1 MKKTIR
7 VWDMVFMNVTAVI
20 GLRWIPLA
28 AGYGA
33 SSILLWVM
41 AAVMFFIPISLITAE
56 LATAFP
62 KEGGPYVWVKEAYG
76 EKPAFI
82 TSWFYWTTN
91 LFYYPSLLTFTAV
104 VFSYLFNPNLAN
116 NKLYV
121 CSVILVVF
129 WAVTI
134 FNFKGMETGKWLI
147 NLSGTLGTILPGVIL
162 ILLGFASVIIWKKP
176 IPTNYGFSQWIPH
189 FGSTSNIAFLS
200 TLMFAMAGIEVTS
213 IMAGETENPQK
224 TFPKAIVISAFFI
237 SGIYII
243 GTVAMTFIMSP
254 DKIGAVSGIM
264 DAVKL
269 VSGQLNV
276 PWLLAVVAVTLTI
289 GNFGGIS
296 IWVLGPIK
304 ILFESTKNGILP
316 EHFTRLNKNDMPQNA
331 MVIQA
336 VFITIIV
343 LITSLLPSV
352 NSFYSILVLMTT
364 INYFIP
370 YLMLFPAFIKLRK
383 TRGDVVRPFKVPGGM
398 GFAYLITI
406 LGLISVILAIGLP
419 FIPSSDLTN
428 LKDILIYESEILGGP
443 VIFMIIALGFF
454 NSYAKKLKRS

>member
-28 AGYGA
+28 ASYGA
-33 SSILLWVM
+33 SSIFLWVL

-62 KEGGPYVWVKEAYG
+62 KEGGPYVWVKVAYG

-116 NKLYV
+116 NKFYV
-121 CSVILVVF
+121 CGVILVVF
-129 WAVTI
+129 WGVTI
-134 FNFKGMETGKWLI
+134 FNFKGMQTGKWLI
-147 NLSGTLGTILPGVIL
+147 NLSGTLGTIFPGVIL
-162 ILLGFASVIIWKKP
+162 ILLGFASVLIWKKP

-189 FGSTSNIAFLS
+189 FGSSNIAFLS

-224 TFPKAIVISAFFI
+224 TFPKAIVISALFI

-276 PWLLAVVAVTLTI
+276 PWLVAVVAITLTI

-296 IWVLGPIK
+296 IWVVGPIK

-316 EHFTRLNKNDMPQNA
+316 ECVTRLNKNDMPQNA

-343 LITSLLPSV
+343 LVTSLLPTV

-383 TRGDVVRPFKVPGGM
+383 TRKEIARPFKVPGGM

-419 FIPSSDLTN
+419 FIPSSDLKTF
-428 LKDILIYESEILGGP
+428 KEILVYESEIIGGP
-443 VIFMIIALGFF
+443 VVFIIIALGFF
-454 NSYAKKLKRS
+454 NSYTKKNKQR